1 MFDNLST
8 MPTNKIKS
16 TSNDN
21 GLSSQQFQ
29 IQSAQQHRDASRVE
43 EANTDA
49 QSGQDNLTDGS
60 RGDSLQASDRK
71 ALMATVKNLND
82 KLENQELQARFSVDD
97 ESGQFV
103 VSITDSNTGKVVRQ
117 IPSEESLEF
126 ARNAEKGVGILV
138 NKSY

>member
-21 GLSSQQFQ
+21 GLSSSQQYQ
-29 IQSAQQHRDASRVE
+29 VQSSQQHRDASRVE
-43 EANTDA
+43 KANA
-49 QSGQDNLTDGS
+49 ESGQDSLKDGS
-60 RGDSLQASDRK
+60 KGESLQQSDRK
-71 ALMATVKNLND
+71 ALMATVKNLNE
-82 KLENQELQARFSVDD
+82 KLENQELQARFSVDN

>member
-21 GLSSQQFQ
+21 GLSNSQQYQ
-29 IQSAQQHRDASRVE
+29 VQSSQQHRNAGRVE
-43 EANTDA
+43 KVNTE
-49 QSGQDNLTDGS
+49 SGQDSLSDGS
-60 RGDSLQASDRK
+60 KGELQQSDRK
-71 ALMATVKNLND
+71 ALMATVKNLNE